1 MGHTQPAHPLADSGL
16 VLAPLHSPIDT
27 APLRVCLLVRTEA
40 TPAHGPFVLQR
51 EVPGAQV
58 FLGAVCDAAA
68 RIQDWVEVWVQ
79 TIEFRDLT
87 FSGYQERLT
96 NNVFDQRWCA
106 EQELALAAVPD
117 AVIVTGLEV
126 QNPRPLLI
134 KRRAAPAGAIIVP
147 TEPSAWK
154 LCQDDV
160 LLESLGL
167 PAYNTSPFRYL
178 FQPETDGPKTFL
190 ATAADAPANA
200 HVQGLERLKSA
211 PEVTEVF
218 NAHAGLIRVV
228 RCSPLGL
235 EEYLQTLEGRPWQSL
250 GPGGRRWVRN
260 DVYAELERW
269 SAKPK
274 GLPFLLHGAG
284 TPAERL
290 NEIFFLKLSA
300 LLGMFKQVRAYA
312 CAQQLPLLNLSPA
325 SFSLYLPEVGE
336 QFPALWAARCAL
348 SKPGQAHPLKIK
360 STEQRYFLRLGKVEA
375 SAYLPEGLGAHSF
388 GIGSIRRRNVVAEA
402 GGTVLEGTLVAED
415 YLGLDPHDLL
425 WFKLPIGEDRVEFHA
440 HVYTAEA
447 VGPKEA
453 RFRTVPAKLPESV
466 VTTLQNTGA
475 FAKAP
480 YEVWPLLSSPCDL
493 HSLGI
498 IAIRALLANSR
509 SNLPVIVDDV
519 LGLAR
524 RVGKGDAT
532 ELPATLRAALQTE
545 PKLLELISPQR
556 LLEQEWTAEEAC
568 RQIHWDL
575 WLDAI
580 AWLLRVLPGAGL
592 HCYCR
597 DFGDVTPLALEKV
610 FDAPIQDLENLCLRV
625 RSVLAP
631 TTAANDEIAGAITEF
646 LINV

>member
-1 MGHTQPAHPLADSGL
+1 
-16 VLAPLHSPIDT
+16 
-27 APLRVCLLVRTEA
+27 
-40 TPAHGPFVLQR
+40 
-51 EVPGAQV
+51 
-58 FLGAVCDAAA
+58 
-68 RIQDWVEVWVQ
+68 
-79 TIEFRDLT
+79 
-87 FSGYQERLT
+87 
-96 NNVFDQRWCA
+96 
-106 EQELALAAVPD
+106 
-117 AVIVTGLEV
+117 
-126 QNPRPLLI
+126 
-134 KRRAAPAGAIIVP
+134 
-147 TEPSAWK
+147 
-154 LCQDDV
+154 
-160 LLESLGL
+160 
-167 PAYNTSPFRYL
+167 
-178 FQPETDGPKTFL
+178 
-190 ATAADAPANA
+190 ADAPANA
-200 HVQGLERLKSA
+200 HVQGLDRLKGA

-235 EEYLQTLEGRPWQSL
+235 EEYLQTLEGRPWESL

-348 SKPGQAHPLKIK
+348 SKPGQAHPLKIR

-466 VTTLQNTGA
+466 VATLQNTGA

-480 YEVWPLLSSPCDL
+480 YEVWPLLS
-493 HSLGI
+493 
-498 IAIRALLANSR
+498 
-509 SNLPVIVDDV
+509 
-519 LGLAR
+519 
-524 RVGKGDAT
+524 
-532 ELPATLRAALQTE
+532 
-545 PKLLELISPQR
+545 
-556 LLEQEWTAEEAC
+556 
-568 RQIHWDL
+568 
-575 WLDAI
+575 
-580 AWLLRVLPGAGL
+580 
-592 HCYCR
+592 
-597 DFGDVTPLALEKV
+597 
-610 FDAPIQDLENLCLRV
+610 
-625 RSVLAP
+625 
-631 TTAANDEIAGAITEF
+631 
-646 LINV
+646 